1 MSLRHPHS
9 HGRDDT
15 RHVSS
20 RCRTVYAHRDAV
32 IISVIPAKAGT
43 QSCPWHE
50 QGAVDRGMNERRPCV
65 YILASKRNGTLY
77 VGVTSDIAR
86 RAWQH
91 RSNAVGAFVR
101 DYGVHRL
108 VFVEFHETM
117 ADAILREKRIKKW
130 RRTWKL
136 ELIERHNRQ
145 MA

>member
-1 MSLRHPHS
+1 
-9 HGRDDT
+9 
-15 RHVSS
+15 
-20 RCRTVYAHRDAV
+20 
-32 IISVIPAKAGT
+32 
-43 QSCPWHE
+43 
-50 QGAVDRGMNERRPCV
+50 MNMRRPCV

-77 VGVTSDIAR
+77 IGVTNDIGR
-86 RAWQH
+86 RAWEH
-91 RSNAVGAFVR
+91 RSNAVGGFVR

-145 MA
+145 WRDLYEELA

>member
-1 MSLRHPHS
+1 MSE
-9 HGRDDT
+9 
-15 RHVSS
+15 
-20 RCRTVYAHRDAV
+20 
-32 IISVIPAKAGT
+32 K
-43 QSCPWHE
+43 
-50 QGAVDRGMNERRPCV
+50 RPCV
-65 YILASKRNGTLY
+65 YILASRRNGTLY

-91 RSNAVGAFVR
+91 RSNAVGGFVR
-101 DYGVHRL
+101 NYGVHRL

-145 MA
+145 WRDLYGELAWERSPCSCQGQLWVPACAGTTNRVECRTLIFATRY

>member
-1 MSLRHPHS
+1 MSE
-9 HGRDDT
+9 
-15 RHVSS
+15 
-20 RCRTVYAHRDAV
+20 
-32 IISVIPAKAGT
+32 K
-43 QSCPWHE
+43 
-50 QGAVDRGMNERRPCV
+50 RPCV
-65 YILASKRNGTLY
+65 YVLDSKRNGTLY

-86 RAWQH
+86 RAGQH
-91 RSNAVGAFVR
+91 RSNAVGGFVR

-145 MA
+145 WRDLYEELALEHSPPVHARGRPWVPACAGTTNRVECRTLIFATR